1 MPGCPKPGIIKAR
14 MVLNRNLK
22 WIILFLLPLFIVFIL
37 FFVIPLGFVF
47 FVSFTK
53 WGGIGKMEFVFLDN
67 YIYLFRNATFHIA
80 IRNNFIWAL
89 SLGFVQITLAVIIA
103 MVLARKPVIWKLL
116 RTVYF
121 LPNVISQIAIAMMW
135 LAIYNAEYGALNKIL
150 ELLGRGESA
159 RNWLGL
165 IETALPAI
173 LLQQVLYIG
182 YFMIIILASRLT
194 IPDSLY
200 EASAIDGASVL
211 QQELFITLPML
222 RDILVTSMTLAM
234 AFGMRH
240 FESTFLM
247 TSGGPANSTMVM
259 GIMLYNNLH
268 SLNYGRANAV
278 GSILIILGFL
288 IIVFI
293 RRIFG
298 NRSLRAEAGQ

>member
-1 MPGCPKPGIIKAR
+1 
-14 MVLNRNLK
+14 
-22 WIILFLLPLFIVFIL
+22 
-37 FFVIPLGFVF
+37 
-47 FVSFTK
+47 
-53 WGGIGKMEFVFLDN
+53 
-67 YIYLFRNATFHIA
+67 
-80 IRNNFIWAL
+80 
-89 SLGFVQITLAVIIA
+89 
-103 MVLARKPVIWKLL
+103 
-116 RTVYF
+116 
-121 LPNVISQIAIAMMW
+121 
-135 LAIYNAEYGALNKIL
+135 
-150 ELLGRGESA
+150 
-159 RNWLGL
+159 
-165 IETALPAI
+165 
-173 LLQQVLYIG
+173 
-182 YFMIIILASRLT
+182 MIIILASRLT

-268 SLNYGRANAV
+268 SLSYGRANAI

-298 NRSLRAEAGQ
+298 NHSLRAEAGQ